1 MSNIELIADENN
13 SEVTLV
19 LSPVKDSSLP
29 DINVLKRLFEQSDY
43 KNFLYNGSELSSSFE
58 LYKQACVENKD
69 ELMIFSCVIAN
80 ATDASLEISFTEND
94 MIASVELTPAQ
105 GGKDITMAILAKFL
119 IDQEL
124 KQGIYQAAMKSLI
137 KKGTDA
143 KSSEKIS
150 LVIARGR
157 YIVNGDNGYIDYLVS
172 DPIDRVLRPKK
183 LDDGSVDMRELGEIC
198 FVKKGTPI
206 AKLIETT
213 AGVNG
218 FDVIGTVLEAQ
229 KGETCAFEC
238 GENTIFLNKEE
249 LVIIAD
255 MDGMPKHQPNSISVS
270 DVFSIKNVDISTGN
284 INFDGS
290 VIIEG
295 NVCVAMKVIA
305 SNDVIV
311 TGYVE
316 SAAIKA
322 NGDIYIAQSVIGHQ
336 VEDEFDGFG
345 NTTTL
350 IAGGN
355 INAKFIQYS
364 NLRAKG
370 DISVEQYIAQSQIT
384 LHGNL
389 RIGRE
394 DKADGKLFSCYI
406 QAGKS
411 VQTGV
416 LGSISGAV
424 TTIDFNHLLDAL
436 DEYKDKLK
444 NKSISTLEKTQKI
457 CEIIEEIENKQ
468 IDRAELLQKLN
479 LALGKTLPLISKLNR
494 QYYENDELITSHRAE
509 IEVIATDCIYPGTE
523 IAIVDGI
530 SSFQREYGP
539 HRITY
544 NNNKIVQEPIVHD

>member
-1 MSNIELIADENN
+1 M
-13 SEVTLV
+13 V
-19 LSPVKDSSLP
+19 
-29 DINVLKRLFEQSDY
+29 
-43 KNFLYNGSELSSSFE
+43 
-58 LYKQACVENKD
+58 
-69 ELMIFSCVIAN
+69 
-80 ATDASLEISFTEND
+80 
-94 MIASVELTPAQ
+94 
-105 GGKDITMAILAKFL
+105 
-119 IDQEL
+119 
-124 KQGIYQAAMKSLI
+124 
-137 KKGTDA
+137 
-143 KSSEKIS
+143 
-150 LVIARGR
+150 
-157 YIVNGDNGYIDYLVS
+157 
-172 DPIDRVLRPKK
+172 
-183 LDDGSVDMRELGEIC
+183 
-198 FVKKGTPI
+198 
-206 AKLIETT
+206 
-213 AGVNG
+213 
-218 FDVIGTVLEAQ
+218 FDVKGTVLEAQ

-411 VQTGV
+411 LQTGV

-530 SSFQREYGP
+530 SSFQREYDP

>member
-1 MSNIELIADENN
+1 MSNIEFIADENT
-13 SEVTLV
+13 SEVMLV
-19 LSPVKDSSLP
+19 LSPVKDIPLP
-29 DINVLKRLFEQSDY
+29 NINALKRLFEQSEY
-43 KNFLYNGSELSSSFE
+43 KEFSYNGSELNSSFE
-58 LYKQACVENKD
+58 LYKQASAESED
-69 ELMIFSCVIAN
+69 ELMIFSCLIAT
-80 ATDASLEISFTEND
+80 ATNASLEISFTEND

-105 GGKDITMAILAKFL
+105 GGKNVTMATLAKFL
-119 IDQEL
+119 INQEL
-124 KQGIYQAAMKSLI
+124 KQGIYQSAMESLI
-137 KKGTDA
+137 KKGAAA
-143 KSSEKIS
+143 KSSEKVS

-157 YIVNGDNGYIDYLVS
+157 NAVNGDNGHIDYLVP

-198 FVKKGTPI
+198 FVKKGSQI
-206 AKLIETT
+206 AKLIEPT

-218 FDVIGTVLEAQ
+218 FDVKGTVLEAQ
-229 KGETCAFEC
+229 AGEPCAFEC
-238 GENTIFLNKEE
+238 GDNTLFLDEKE
-249 LVIIAD
+249 LVIIAE
-255 MDGMPKHQPNSISVS
+255 MDGMPKHQPNGVSVS
-270 DVFSIKNVDISTGN
+270 DVFNIKNVDISTGN

-295 NVCVAMKVIA
+295 NVCEAMKVIA

-311 TGYVE
+311 TGFVE

-322 NGDIYIAQSVIGHQ
+322 SGDICIAQSVIGRQ

-345 NTTTL
+345 NSTTL
-350 IAGGN
+350 VAGGN

-370 DISVEQYIAQSQIT
+370 DITVEQYIAQSQIT

-389 RIGRE
+389 WVGKE

-411 VQTGV
+411 VQVGT

-424 TTIDFNHLLDAL
+424 TSLDFNHLLDAL
-436 DEYKDKLK
+436 DEYKEELQ
-444 NKSISTLEKTQKI
+444 NKSKSTLEKTQKI
-457 CEIIEEIENKQ
+457 FDIIKGIENKQ

-479 LALGKTLPLISKLNR
+479 FALSKSLPLISKLNR
-494 QYYENDELITSHRAE
+494 LYFDNDEVITAHRSE
-509 IEVIATDCIYPGTE
+509 IEVIVTDCIFPGSE
-523 IAIVDGI
+523 IAIVESI
-530 SSFQREYGP
+530 STFQREYGP

-544 NNNKIVQEPIVHD
+544 ENNKIVQEPIVHD